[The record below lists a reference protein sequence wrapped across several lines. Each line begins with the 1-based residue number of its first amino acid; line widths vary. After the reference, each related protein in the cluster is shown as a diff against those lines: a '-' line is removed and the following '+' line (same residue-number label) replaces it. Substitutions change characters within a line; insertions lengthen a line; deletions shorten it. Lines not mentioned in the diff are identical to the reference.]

1 MKKKTAFIL
10 ALLFTAALCGCN
22 DTGKKSNEVLQDL
35 SDSTLEVAEILPDVV
50 PVDWEDFIKIN
61 GITYVGDWRQ
71 TEVDPD
77 KIGEQIGEVSC
88 GVPVIYSDENG
99 NTTDAEPKNGSSY
112 LCSIGTE
119 LFSVTGNEY
128 AIAAYVDGAY
138 YLYSMPGMI
147 VQNNWGITLV
157 AENVTTTGLTIV
169 CHQSGGENVAE
180 LDTGSFYTIQKLE
193 NSSWKTVEYLPHEYE
208 IGWTA
213 EAWIIQKDSTTTWDV
228 DWEWLYGAL
237 PSGEYRIGKEIMNFR
252 KTGDYDIEMAY
263 AEFTIE

>member
-112 LCSIGTE
+112 LCNIGTE

-128 AIAAYVDGAY
+128 AIAAYVDGTY
-138 YLYSMPGMI
+138 YLYTIPGMI

-157 AENVTTTGLTIV
+157 AENVTPTGLTIV

-193 NSSWKTVEYLPHEYE
+193 ENRWHTVEYLPHEYE

>member
-1 MKKKTAFIL
+1 MKKKLAFIF
-10 ALLFTAALCGCN
+10 ALIFTMTLCGCN
-22 DTGKKSNEVLQDL
+22 DTVNKTEESMQNLASSV
-35 SDSTLEVAEILPDVV
+35 LEVTEDLPDAV

-61 GITYVGDWRQ
+61 DITYVGDWRQ
-71 TEVDPD
+71 TEISAD
-77 KIGEQIGEVSC
+77 KIGEKTGEVTC
-88 GVPVIYSDENG
+88 GVPIVYTDGNG
-99 NTTDAEPKNGSSY
+99 NISNSEPDNGASY
-112 LCSIGTE
+112 LCNIGTE
-119 LFSVTGNEY
+119 LFSVTDNKY
-128 AIAAYVDGAY
+128 AIAALVDGTY
-138 YLYSMPGMI
+138 YLYTIPGMI

-157 AENVTTTGLTIV
+157 AENVTPTGLTIV

-193 NSSWKTVEYLPHEYE
+193 ENRWHTVEYLPHEYE